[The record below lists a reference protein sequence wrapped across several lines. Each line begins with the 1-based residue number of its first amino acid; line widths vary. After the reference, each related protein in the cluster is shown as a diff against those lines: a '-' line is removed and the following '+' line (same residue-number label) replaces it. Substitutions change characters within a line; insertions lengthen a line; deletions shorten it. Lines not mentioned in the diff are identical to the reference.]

1 MSLSPLSLLSL
12 SYCIRYI
19 VEFNESLFIFM
30 RNEKWN
36 RLQLINLFIFIN
48 GRLMQWERIR
58 MTGCKIERNWRNG

>member
-58 MTGCKIERNWRNG
+58 MMGCKIERNWRNG

>member
-1 MSLSPLSLLSL
+1 MSPSSFSLLSL
-12 SYCIRYI
+12 SYYARYI

>member
-48 GRLMQWERIR
+48 GRSMQWERIR

>member
-48 GRLMQWERIR
+48 GRSMQWERIR
-58 MTGCKIERNWRNG
+58 MMGCKIERNWRNG

>member
-1 MSLSPLSLLSL
+1 MSPSPLSLLSL

-58 MTGCKIERNWRNG
+58 MMGCKIERNWRNG